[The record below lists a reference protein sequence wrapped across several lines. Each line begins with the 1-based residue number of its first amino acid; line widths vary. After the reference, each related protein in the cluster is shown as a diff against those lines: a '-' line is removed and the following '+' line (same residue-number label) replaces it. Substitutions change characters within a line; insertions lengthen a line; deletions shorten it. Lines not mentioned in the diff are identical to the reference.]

1 MTEHK
6 KTTVG
11 QGFLNLLV
19 SISEDKEKLLD
30 LACAVIR
37 KSHSRRSLKDRNLP
51 DDETAVKMR
60 ASVAKFNALAG
71 KDVSTDNMLILI
83 ADTYRQKKFGSP
95 EKFKADFQK
104 KYPQEYGSPSVS
116 QIFVK
121 QRGMSALTV

>member
-11 QGFLNLLV
+11 QSFVNLLA

-37 KSHSRRSLKDRNLP
+37 KSHSHRSLKDRNLP

-60 ASVAKFNALAG
+60 ASVARFNALAG
-71 KDVSTDNMLILI
+71 KDVSTDSMLVLI

-95 EKFKADFQK
+95 EKFKEDFK
-104 KYPQEYGSPSVS
+104 KKHPQEYDSSSMS
-116 QIFVK
+116 QLFAK
-121 QRGMSALTV
+121 QRSMSALTA

>member
-11 QGFLNLLV
+11 QSFLNLLASV
-19 SISEDKEKLLD
+19 SEDKEKLLD

-37 KSHSRRSLKDRNLP
+37 KSHTHRSLKDRDLP

-60 ASVAKFNALAG
+60 ASIARFNALAG

-83 ADTYRQKKFGSP
+83 ADTYRLKKFGSP
-95 EKFKADFQK
+95 EKFKEDFK
-104 KYPQEYGSPSVS
+104 KKHSQEYGSPSVS
-116 QIFVK
+116 QMFIK
-121 QRGMSALTV
+121 QRGMSAMTA